1 QKDGSWSTP
10 AKIPGFVNTEM
21 EEESVMIHP
30 DGETLY
36 FASNGHPGMGGMD
49 LFVSRKQKDGQ
60 WGTPMNLGYPINT
73 GGDENSILVTS
84 EGDVALF
91 ASDRPGGFGDLD
103 LYSFDLPAN
112 VMASSVT
119 YVKGTVLDA
128 TSFRRLEAK
137 FELIDLATGELVVES
152 YSNPGDG
159 SFLVCLPP
167 NREYVLNVTKP
178 GYLFYSDS
186 FKLKSK
192 GNNEPYELEVLLQK
206 IKDGSSIV
214 LKNVFFDTDKF
225 DLRSESKIELNKVVD
240 FMVLNPTVVIEIG
253 GHTDDVGSNETNLIL
268 SENRAKSVVAYLASQ
283 GISQDRLSAKGY
295 GESVPKAS
303 NDSEIG
309 RAQNRRTE
317 FKVLSK

>member
-1 QKDGSWSTP
+1 
-10 AKIPGFVNTEM
+10 
-21 EEESVMIHP
+21 
-30 DGETLY
+30 
-36 FASNGHPGMGGMD
+36 
-49 LFVSRKQKDGQ
+49 
-60 WGTPMNLGYPINT
+60 
-73 GGDENSILVTS
+73 
-84 EGDVALF
+84 
-91 ASDRPGGFGDLD
+91 
-103 LYSFDLPAN
+103 
-112 VMASSVT
+112 
-119 YVKGTVLDA
+119 
-128 TSFRRLEAK
+128 
-137 FELIDLATGELVVES
+137 LATGELVVES
-152 YSNPGDG
+152 YSNAGDG

-214 LKNVFFDTDKF
+214 LKNVFFDTDKY

-240 FMVLNPTVVIEIG
+240 FMNLNPSTVIEIG
-253 GHTDDVGSNETNLIL
+253 GHTDDVGSDQTNLIL
-268 SENRAKSVVAYLASQ
+268 SENRAKAVVDYLATQ